1 MDLPFKLLFF
11 YFSAICMSI
20 FLAFCILIIVTTNQY
35 PVILRSKKEKEFLD
49 PVTGNT
55 ILFPSIED
63 KPSKKL
69 SVIVPAYNEENR
81 LPPMLEECVDFL
93 ESRCKQTD
101 FTYEIIIVSDGSS
114 DGTLNVAN
122 EWCRKLGVDKLRV
135 LALETNRGKGGAVR
149 LGMQSA
155 RGAALLFA
163 DADGATKFSDLT
175 KLEKCLW
182 EKTGVDYLK
191 NPDDLTGKTAIIVGS
206 RAHLEKESV
215 AKRSLFR
222 TILMYGFHFLVW
234 LFTVKGVKDTQ
245 CGFKLF
251 TRDAARLCFD
261 SIHVER
267 WAFDVELLYIAQKL
281 NIPIGEVAVNWTE
294 IEGSKLTPFW
304 SSVQMGKDLGLIW
317 LRYMIGAWKIKERIK
332 KD

>member
-11 YFSAICMSI
+11 YFSAICASV
-20 FLAFCILIIVTTNQY
+20 FLAFCILLIVTTSQY
-35 PVILRSKKEKEFLD
+35 PVIVRSKKEKEFLD

-55 ILFPSIED
+55 ILFPTLDD
-63 KPSKKL
+63 KPCKKL

-93 ESRCKQTD
+93 ESRCKQSN
-101 FTYEIIIVSDGSS
+101 FTYEIIIVSDGST
-114 DGTLNVAN
+114 DGTLKVAN
-122 EWCRKLGVDKLRV
+122 EWCKKLGVDKLRV

-155 RGAALLFA
+155 RGAVLLFA

-175 KLEKCLW
+175 KLEKCLCD
-182 EKTGVDYLK
+182 KTGVDYLK
-191 NPDDLTGKTAIIVGS
+191 NHEDLTGKMAIIVGS

-215 AKRSLFR
+215 AKRSFFR

-281 NIPIGEVAVNWTE
+281 HIPIGEVAVNWTE

-317 LRYMIGAWKIKERIK
+317 LRYMIGAWKIKQCTK